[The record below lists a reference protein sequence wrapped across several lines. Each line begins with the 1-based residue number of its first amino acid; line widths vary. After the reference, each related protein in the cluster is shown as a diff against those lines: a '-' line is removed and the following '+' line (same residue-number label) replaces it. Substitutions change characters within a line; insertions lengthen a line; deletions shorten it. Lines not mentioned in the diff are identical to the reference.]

1 MKKTLKITD
10 IIALGFMTFAFF
22 LGAGNIIFPPLAGQL
37 AGENMLPA
45 MSGFLV
51 TAVGLPLIGII
62 AVAMAGG
69 GWKGLTRDLP
79 SKVATLMAVLI
90 FIIIGPAFAAPRTG
104 LVAYEMAVKPFITD
118 ASQTSLTIFSIIFFA
133 VALFFAWSR
142 GKLIDMIGKFLTPA
156 LFVVLTVL
164 AIAVF
169 VNPQGAIVAAQGDYV
184 TQAFTTGF
192 LEGYNTMDT
201 FAALMFGMLIVD
213 VIRGKG
219 ITDEKTTCTYLIYAG
234 LIAAT
239 GLAFVYVSLFYLGA
253 TSSSIAAGVGN
264 GGTILTTYVMA
275 LFGSTGQ
282 IILSAIVLLAC
293 LTIAIGLISACAD
306 YFSTLTSMSY
316 KKWAVLLAVVC
327 AIVANVGLNMLIALS
342 VPVLFAL
349 YPVAI
354 ALVVLTLI
362 RKWLPNPCLAYRV
375 VLLVSF
381 AFSMIDVAKYL
392 KFDVSLFSS
401 LPLFNYG
408 MAWVLPTL
416 IALIITRFVGGN
428 QPNDDDKNSVKI

>member
-169 VNPQGAIVAAQGDYV
+169 VNPQGTIVAAQGDYV

-293 LTIAIGLISACAD
+293 LTTAIGLISACAD

>member
-37 AGENMLPA
+37 AGDNMLPA

-219 ITDEKTTCTYLIYAG
+219 ITDDKTTCTYLIYAG

-293 LTIAIGLISACAD
+293 LTTAIGLISACAD

>member
-293 LTIAIGLISACAD
+293 LTTAIGLISACAD

>member
-37 AGENMLPA
+37 AGENILPA

-293 LTIAIGLISACAD
+293 LTTAIGLISACAD